1 MFKNLSRGVGY
12 VTSRTSYGFIYTYIP
27 VYIYVYL
34 CIRIKTYHSGMMKLA
49 LWRSRMFLRFTDDIE
64 ASSVSGNILWTEF

>member
-49 LWRSRMFLRFTDDIE
+49 L
-64 ASSVSGNILWTEF
+64 